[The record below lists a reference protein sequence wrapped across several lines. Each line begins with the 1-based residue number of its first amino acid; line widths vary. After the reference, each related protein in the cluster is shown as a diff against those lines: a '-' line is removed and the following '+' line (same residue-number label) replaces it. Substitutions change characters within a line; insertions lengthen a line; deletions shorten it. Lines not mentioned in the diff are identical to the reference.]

1 MAEQKKKSSSGGA
14 TKAKSRTSKAGA
26 SKAGGANA
34 DGKSKA
40 GKTRGGKSRA
50 ARRRAPSWLDR
61 AVRSV
66 FWFFVRLGLRIAVV
80 IGLILAASVGY
91 YYVSLPDSEELLDA
105 RSRGSVTLLDRNGDV
120 FAWRGA
126 QFGGEIRP
134 GDVSPHLVNAIIAA
148 EDRRF
153 YSHFGLDP
161 RGLARAMVANA
172 RAGRFVQGGSTLT
185 QQVAKNVFLTS
196 ERTIERKLKEVPV
209 ALALEL
215 KYAKDEILAIYMNR
229 VYLGAG
235 TTGFEAAAQRYFSK
249 SAKFVT
255 LPEAAMLAGLLKA
268 PSRFAPTSNMG
279 RAQGRAGVI
288 INAMRETGVISDAE
302 ASAAINQPAELSR
315 EAARRTGAHFADWVM
330 EAGPAFLTATTAED
344 VRIRTTFDAS
354 VQAKAEAALAHVFET
369 RVRKDS
375 PAEAAI
381 VVMNHQGQVRAI
393 VGGRD
398 PRANTFNRATQ
409 ALRQTG
415 SAFKPIVYAAAME
428 AGYGPF
434 DTIEDRPLTMDIPG
448 SGKWS
453 PKNYSREFQGV
464 VTLEEALAKSINTV
478 AVRLS
483 ERVGR
488 NRVRNLA
495 TEMGLSSPIAEGPA
509 VALGVSE
516 ATLLEMTSAY
526 AVIANGGATAPPQ
539 GIVDITIRGDETPVM
554 TAADGAAQRQVIS
567 GPSAARLT
575 GMMQAVIRE
584 GTGTRA
590 DPGRP
595 AAGKTGTTQGA
606 RDAWFIGFTADY
618 VIGVWMGKDDNAPL
632 TGVTGGG
639 LPAAIWREVAT
650 RVHEGLAV
658 KPLKTRSDGGRDVVA
673 SRDGGDDGVA
683 DSIFREVFDFLSSE
697 GSGSGGSGSSTSGS
711 DRIDR

>member
-1 MAEQKKKSSSGGA
+1 MTEAKKKKPAKGKSGAKKKRG
-14 TKAKSRTSKAGA
+14 KAKPRPKA
-26 SKAGGANA
+26 
-34 DGKSKA
+34 
-40 GKTRGGKSRA
+40 RA
-50 ARRRAPSWLDR
+50 ESWLNR
-61 AVRSV
+61 AVRAV
-66 FWFFVRLGLRIAVV
+66 FWFFFKLGLRIGVV
-80 IGLILAASVGY
+80 IALILAASVTY
-91 YYVSLPDSEELLDA
+91 YYVSLPDAEELLDA
-105 RSRGSVTLLDRNGDV
+105 RARGSVTLMDRHGDV

-126 QFGGEIRP
+126 QFGGEITP
-134 GDVSPHLVNAIIAA
+134 GDVSPHLVDAILSA

-153 YSHFGLDP
+153 YSHFGIDP

-172 RAGRFVQGGSTLT
+172 RAGRFIQGGSTIT

-196 ERTIERKLKEVPV
+196 ERTIERKLKEIPV
-209 ALALEL
+209 AIALEL
-215 KYAKDEILAIYMNR
+215 KYAKDEILTIYMNR

-249 SAKFVT
+249 SAKFVN

-268 PSRFAPTSNMG
+268 PSKFAPTSNMG

-288 INAMRETGVISDAE
+288 INAMRKTGIITERE
-302 ASAAINQPAELSR
+302 ADEALQNPARLSR

-330 EAGPAFLTATTAED
+330 EDGPAFLTGATAED
-344 VRIRTTFDAS
+344 VRIRTTFDPAI
-354 VQAKAEAALAHVFET
+354 QARAEEALAHIFET
-369 RVRKDS
+369 KVRKGS

-381 VVMNHQGQVRAI
+381 VVMEHDGRVRAV

-398 PRANTFNRATQ
+398 PSANTFNRATQ

-428 AGYGPF
+428 AGYGPY
-434 DTIEDRPLTMDIPG
+434 DTIEDRPLTMNIPG

-453 PKNYSREFQGV
+453 PRNYSGEFEGT

-488 NRVRNLA
+488 DRVRNLA
-495 TEMGLSSPIAEGPA
+495 AAMGLTSPIAEGPA

-516 ATLLEMTSAY
+516 ATLLEMTSVY
-526 AVIANGGATAPPQ
+526 AAIANGGKTAPAN
-539 GIVDITIRGDETPVM
+539 GILEITLRGDDAPVM
-554 TAADGAAQRQVIS
+554 TADTGGGSRVIS
-567 GPSAARLT
+567 AASAARLT
-575 GMMQAVIRE
+575 GMMAAVIRE

-606 RDAWFIGFTADY
+606 RDAWFIGFTAQY

-632 TGVTGGG
+632 VGVTGGG
-639 LPAAIWREVAT
+639 LPAAIWREVAV
-650 RVHEGLAV
+650 RVHEGLPAE
-658 KPLKTRSDGGRDVVA
+658 PLRIR
-673 SRDGGDDGVA
+673 RDGGAGGRVATRNDDEGDDA
-683 DSIFREVFDFLSSE
+683 RSGSILREVIDFLSSE
-697 GSGSGGSGSSTSGS
+697 AEKPRPERQERERG
-711 DRIDR
+711 DR